1 MWSCF
6 KPRTN
11 EKSSQSTY
19 NLSNDIWDH
28 RSKIKRI
35 SSLEKEVQYFRQYL
49 DHLNGIVSVTQSPE
63 PSSDVQ
69 KVKTTSKFLL
79 SDPCYKDLSLEYM
92 RNISDISNKILR
104 KAFDLKNKVVES
116 ESKGGSSH
124 GGQCF
129 VRSESSHV
137 GQCFVRSESCH
148 GRQCFVRGES
158 SVDVRSGVHGKFDRN
173 KLIQP
178 MTINNLHST
187 KRINNDKK
195 FHRLEPII

>member
-11 EKSSQSTY
+11 EKLSQSTY

-28 RSKIKRI
+28 RSKSERRI

-49 DHLNGIVSVTQSPE
+49 DHLNGVVSVTQSPE

-104 KAFDLKNKVVES
+104 KAFDLKNKVIES
-116 ESKGGSSH
+116 ESKGRSSH
-124 GGQCF
+124 G
-129 VRSESSHV
+129 

-173 KLIQP
+173 KIN
-178 MTINNLHST
+178 TIH
-187 KRINNDKK
+187 DYQ
-195 FHRLEPII
+195 